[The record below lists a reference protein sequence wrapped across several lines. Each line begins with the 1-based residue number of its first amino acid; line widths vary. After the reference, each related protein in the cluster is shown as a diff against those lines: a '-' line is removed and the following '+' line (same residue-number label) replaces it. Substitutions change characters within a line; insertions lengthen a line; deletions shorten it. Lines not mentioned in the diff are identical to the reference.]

1 MKPFSVCLIAFLVI
15 LLAGCQAPLI
25 YNLAARP
32 GDKLFW
38 DDFSDGSGNWP
49 QVSSPD
55 GSLAIAGGSY
65 RIQVLSGHYDILAAP
80 GHTYRD
86 VQVEADATRLTG
98 PLQNIFGLA
107 CRAGKLKNYYFFII
121 SSDGYYALGKIKN
134 GKTSLIG
141 QEMMAQD
148 AVIIPGDGPNHLR
161 FTCSGETLSGYVNGQ
176 LVASSTDTDFF
187 SGDAGLV
194 AGALDTGGVEIAF
207 DNFVVSRP

>member
-65 RIQVLSGHYDILAAP
+65 RIQVLSINYDILATP

-86 VQVEADATRLTG
+86 MQVEADATRLAG
-98 PLQNIFGLA
+98 PLQNILGLA
-107 CRAGKLKNYYFFII
+107 CRAGNLKNYYFFII
-121 SSDGYYALGKIKN
+121 SSDGYYALGKITN
-134 GKTSLIG
+134 GKTSLLG
-141 QEMMAQD
+141 QEMMLQD
-148 AVIIPGDGPNHLR
+148 AVIIPGAGPNHLR
-161 FTCSGETLSGYVNGQ
+161 FTCAGEILSGFVNGQ

-194 AGALDTGGVEIAF
+194 AGALDTGGVDIAF